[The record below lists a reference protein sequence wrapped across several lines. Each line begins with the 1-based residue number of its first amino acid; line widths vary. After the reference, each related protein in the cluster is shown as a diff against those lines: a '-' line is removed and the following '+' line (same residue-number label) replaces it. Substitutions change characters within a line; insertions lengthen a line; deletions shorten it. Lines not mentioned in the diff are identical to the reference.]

1 MKQDDLTDQTRK
13 IELALLSVINQQ
25 KIDLV
30 YQGQYKL
37 PSNQLVG
44 LEALCRIPPG
54 PWGEVL
60 PDQFIPV
67 AEEIGLITQLERV
80 VFKQIAIDLPQLLQR
95 HPHLRI
101 SINLSI
107 RHVTAPDFSSFI
119 EGWLNA
125 LSESNIER
133 LDFEIT
139 ETYFQLISPTVID
152 SLQTL
157 RKRGV
162 RIVMDD
168 FGSGQSNLSRL
179 HTLPFDVIK
188 LDKQFAQQIDHPI
201 VRAIV
206 KATVALT
213 QEFGIGLIAEGVETT
228 SQALSLQEAG
238 CQLVQGYFFSRPH
251 PIAHWL

>member
-1 MKQDDLTDQTRK
+1 MEPDELADQKLK
-13 IELALLSVINQQ
+13 IELALLSVIQQQ

-30 YQGQYKL
+30 YQGQYKM

-54 PWGEVL
+54 TWGDVF

-67 AEEIGLITQLERV
+67 AEEIGLITQIERV
-80 VFKQIAIDLPQLLQR
+80 VLKQIAQDLPKLLQR
-95 HPHLRI
+95 YPHIRI

-107 RHVTAPDFSSFI
+107 RHVTSPDFSLFVH
-119 EGWLNA
+119 GWLDS
-125 LSESNIER
+125 LSEFNIAC

-139 ETYFQLISPTVID
+139 ETYFQLISPTIIE
-152 SLQTL
+152 SLQAL

-188 LDKQFAQQIDHPI
+188 LDKQFAQQIDHPL

-228 SQALSLQEAG
+228 SQAQSLQDAG
-238 CQLVQGYFFSRPH
+238 CQLVQGYFFSHPH
-251 PIAHWL
+251 PIAHWV